1 GSTET
6 VFPGQTVSCHG
17 NPLAAITIPI
27 KVVNPT
33 GPKLQVSGRDHQ
45 WMRRVVV
52 RARCPQVACSL
63 RAGGIVATADEENG
77 RKVRHLR
84 RLGSASAPA
93 ATRAWRRL
101 VVPVPGPTRTG
112 AEHALSL
119 GGTAKA
125 RVAVTA
131 RNLANELTV
140 ETEVVKLG
148 F

>member
-84 RLGSASAPA
+84 RLGSVSAP
-93 ATRAWRRL
+93 TSTPGRRR
-101 VVPVPGPTRTG
+101 PARPGPRP
-112 AEHALSL
+112 
-119 GGTAKA
+119 
-125 RVAVTA
+125 
-131 RNLANELTV
+131 
-140 ETEVVKLG
+140 
-148 F
+148 